1 MNKDLAKNKHYKD
14 AYNNPGQYDFNN
26 VVTKLETAE
35 DQKTVT
41 MFLNISIGLKDAIQ
55 DKQNKEYKFINN

>member
-1 MNKDLAKNKHYKD
+1 
-14 AYNNPGQYDFNN
+14 
-26 VVTKLETAE
+26 
-35 DQKTVT
+35 